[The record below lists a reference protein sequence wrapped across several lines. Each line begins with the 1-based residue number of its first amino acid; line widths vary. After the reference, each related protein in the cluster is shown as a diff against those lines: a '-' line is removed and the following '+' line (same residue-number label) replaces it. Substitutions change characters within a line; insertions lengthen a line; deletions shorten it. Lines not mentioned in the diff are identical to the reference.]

1 MKVLLTGH
9 KGFIGNFVSRYLSE
23 RGIEVLGFD
32 KGDKGLAGSVKQAEA
47 ILHFAG
53 VNRAENPDDY
63 YQGNAG
69 FTKALVDLV
78 NQYNPDVPFFYA
90 SSVKA
95 SQDSEYGKSKKVA
108 EDYIRANLKSF
119 HIQRFCNV
127 FGPYCR
133 PFYNNVIA
141 TWCQL
146 LSEGKEIEINPQN
159 PFLNLIYVEDAGE
172 CALAFLQ
179 RKEYRLKPKR
189 IRLSTLAKE
198 LKAIA
203 DGSLNLNTV
212 FQQRLFAT
220 YVSYLPI
227 ELKNFDQRVDERGVF
242 VPLFKGA
249 IKGQLALNYVNP
261 GQTKG
266 GHYHHHK
273 TEIFVFSRGRLRFG
287 LSKDGKHYSF
297 ECDNSKCPLYL
308 YIPPEYTH
316 SFTNFG
322 NEVASVIIYCSEEYD
337 PGVPDTYPD
346 K

>member
-23 RGIEVLGFD
+23 RGYEVLGFD
-32 KGDKGLAGSVKQAEA
+32 KGDEGLADLVKQAEA

-53 VNRAENPDDY
+53 VNRATNPDDY
-63 YQGNAG
+63 YQGNVG

-78 NQYNPDVPFFYA
+78 KQYNPDVPFFYA

-95 SQDSEYGKSKKVA
+95 SQHSDYGKSKKAA
-108 EDYIRANLKSF
+108 EDYIQANLKSF
-119 HIQRFCNV
+119 RIQRFCNV

-146 LSEGKEIEINPQN
+146 LSEGKDIEINSQN
-159 PFLNLIYVEDAGE
+159 PFINLIYVEEVGE
-172 CALAFLQ
+172 CALAFLEG
-179 RKEYRLKPKR
+179 KEYQLKPIR
-189 IRLSTLAKE
+189 IRLLTLAKE

-203 DGSLNLNTV
+203 DGSLNLATV

-227 ELKNFDQRVDERGVF
+227 ELKNYDQRVDDRGVF

-273 TEIFVFSRGRLRFG
+273 TEIFVFSRGRLRFD
-287 LSKDGKHYSF
+287 LSKDGKYYSF
-297 ECDNSKCPLYL
+297 DCNDSACPLYL

-316 SFTNFG
+316 SFTNLG

-337 PGVPDTYPD
+337 PGAPDTYPD